1 MAVASTEKNPGL
13 RSTILRS
20 LVRLALVRLG
30 RPRATAS
37 VVLVGDEGIRA
48 LNRDYREVDRP
59 TDVLSFSLA
68 DPAAIDDP
76 TRPVFLGEIY
86 VSIETALRQ
95 ARAARRPYPREV
107 AHLVLHGLLHLLG
120 HDHATPAERRRMA
133 AAESRLMRA
142 LRPQIAALGVSGRRG
157 EVVR

>member
-1 MAVASTEKNPGL
+1 MT
-13 RSTILRS
+13 
-20 LVRLALVRLG
+20 
-30 RPRATAS
+30 
-37 VVLVGDEGIRA
+37 GDEGIRS

-59 TDVLSFSLA
+59 TDVLSFPLADSDALA
-68 DPAAIDDP
+68 DPS
-76 TRPVFLGEIY
+76 RPVFLGEIY
-86 VSIETALRQ
+86 ISIETARRQ

-133 AAESRLMRA
+133 AEEARLLRA
-142 LRPQIAALGVSGRRG
+142 LGPRIASLGASGRRG